1 MSPYIFPGL
10 SKIIRQ
16 MINPQPF
23 VLDKAQP
30 LYNNIM
36 KTIEKNGGVNM
47 TLDHILAENPKI
59 YGWRI
64 TEINQR
70 IRRRVSINESTAT
83 LKRRWSADEL
93 NILLSNRYLNATQ
106 LTRKLKRSVNSIR
119 YMRNLLRK

>member
-10 SKIIRQ
+10 AKIIRN

-47 TLDHILAENPKI
+47 TLDHLLVENPKI

-70 IRRRVSINESTAT
+70 IRRRVNVNESKAT
-83 LKRRWSADEL
+83 IRKRWSMGEL
-93 NILLSNRYLNATQ
+93 KILLSNPNLTANQ
-106 LTRKLKRSVNSIR
+106 LTRKIKRSAHSIR
-119 YMRNLLRK
+119 EMRQKIRK